1 MGKPLIVT
9 KYLIP
14 GRRPALLRRPRLL
27 DFLYEHL
34 DRKLILVSAPAGYG
48 KTSLLAEFAH
58 DVDVPVCWY
67 SLDRSDR
74 DLRVFIE
81 YLIAAIRQRFP
92 GFGHRTLEFL
102 EGAERT
108 IDTDALVGVLVNEI
122 HDEIADYFVIVL
134 DDYNLVN
141 PSEAVNYFLGSL
153 LQRLP
158 ENCHLIIASRTIPTL
173 TPRDLAVLTARQEV
187 AGLGARELRFT
198 AQEIQQLVLQN
209 YHQELPDDV
218 AQELARQSEG
228 WITGIV
234 LSTQATWNDLLA
246 GAVRARGASSGVYE
260 YLANEVFSQQI
271 PEVQQFLLG
280 SSILD
285 EMSAARCDALLG
297 LDHSAGMLDLLEQ
310 GNIFIVRFEKDEE
323 RWYRYH
329 ALFQSFLRHKLAS
342 DAPERATALHRRA
355 AEILGAEGDWDA
367 AFQHHMA
374 AGDVQGAIALILRCD
389 DEMWESGR
397 LGTLAQWIDQLPPAA
412 LGGQPR
418 LMRDRAR
425 VHMENGEGG
434 QALALYERACRSY
447 EAQGDARALAHTL
460 VNRAE
465 TLRMLG
471 RPREAIEDCKDALA
485 RLAELS
491 EPAPLIAAGAHR
503 NQGISL
509 CQIGRMAEGTEELRQ
524 ALELYREAGSSFG
537 LALTH
542 GDLGVALCMAG
553 NLAASEFHLE
563 QALDFW
569 LRIGH
574 AGNIANV
581 LNNLAMSQQLR
592 GNYERA
598 LETLERALDYAQ
610 RAGSR
615 RLEAMIW
622 AGKGDLYRET
632 GQWEAAADAYNEA
645 WRLAEALPR
654 PSLLAYL
661 LNAHALVHRGRGDYT
676 QALAMARRA
685 YEQAAEQGLAQDAA
699 RYQVT
704 LAAICLEQGNPAL
717 AREYL
722 ERAER
727 AFARADAR
735 RDLALARLQLARVA
749 HAQGDRASA
758 FGYLRRV
765 AEAVMELGHDQF
777 LVPEAAGALDLLEAA
792 AAAGVGGSFLA
803 DLLARAKRGT
813 ALAGWQPAVAASEP
827 PPLRLRI
834 QALGDSAVYVNDR
847 LLSSTDWGSAKAKE
861 LLFYLLSFPSR
872 RKDQIGS
879 ILWPDLS
886 PAQLRS
892 AFHVTLYRLRRAL
905 GVNNCVLYEDD
916 QYMFNRQLDYTYDVE
931 EFEALLAKAERAAG
945 SDPAEAEACLQRAV
959 SLYKGEF
966 LDGMTFTGEEWC
978 SWRREELEQRC
989 LAALQMLGDLRMQR
1003 KAYAEAL
1010 EAFRK
1015 LLTRDPLREEAHRA
1029 VMRCQALMGDRNAA
1043 LRHYQTMAALLRDE
1057 LGVEPVAETVELYR
1071 LLAAGADEP
1080 RLQSPRAA
1088 GDAS

>member
-1 MGKPLIVT
+1 MGNPLIVT

-58 DVDVPVCWY
+58 DVDLPVCWY

-81 YLIAAIRQRFP
+81 YLLAAIRQRFP

-108 IDTDALVGVLVNEI
+108 TDADALVGILVNEI
-122 HDEIADYFVIVL
+122 HEEIADYFVIVL

-173 TPRDLAVLTARQEV
+173 TPRGLAVLTARQEV

-209 YHQELPDDV
+209 YQQELPDEV

-234 LSTQATWNDLLA
+234 LSAQATWKDLIA

-285 EMSAARCDALLG
+285 EMSAARCDALLD

-329 ALFQSFLRHKLAS
+329 ALFQSFLRHKLAT
-342 DAPERATALHRRA
+342 DDPERAAALHRRA
-355 AEILGAEGDWDA
+355 AEILTAEGEWDA

-374 AGDVQGAIALILRCD
+374 AGDVQGAVELVLRCD
-389 DEMWESGR
+389 DEMWETGR
-397 LGTLAQWIDQLPPAA
+397 LATLAQWIDQLPPAVLA
-412 LGGQPR
+412 DQPR
-418 LMRDRAR
+418 LLRDRGR
-425 VHMENGEGG
+425 VYMESGDNAH
-434 QALALYERACRSY
+434 ALPLFERACRSY
-447 EAQGDARALAHTL
+447 QARGDVRAVAHTL

-485 RLAELS
+485 RLAELP

-509 CQIGRMAEGTEELRQ
+509 CQIGRMAEGTEELRR
-524 ALELYREAGSSFG
+524 ALELYQQAGSSFG

-542 GDLGVALCMAG
+542 GDLGVALCMG
-553 NLAASEFHLE
+553 GSLAASEFHFE
-563 QALDFW
+563 QALDLW

-574 AGNIANV
+574 AGNIANA
-581 LNNLAMSQQLR
+581 LNSLAMTQQLR
-592 GNYERA
+592 GDYERA
-598 LETLERALDYAQ
+598 LATLDRALDYAQ
-610 RAGSR
+610 QAGSR
-615 RLEAMIW
+615 RPEAMIW

-632 GQWEAAADAYNEA
+632 GQWEAAAEAYNEA

-661 LNAHALVHRGRGDYT
+661 LNANALVLRGQGDYA

-685 YEQAAEQGLAQDAA
+685 YEHAAEQSLAQDAA

-704 LAAICLEQGNPAL
+704 LAAICLEQGNPTL
-717 AREYL
+717 AGEYL
-722 ERAER
+722 EQAER

-735 RDLALARLQLARVA
+735 RDLALTWLQMARVA
-749 HAQGDRASA
+749 HARGDRAA
-758 FGYLRRV
+758 AVGYVRRMV
-765 AEAVMELGHDQF
+765 ETAMELGHDQF
-777 LVPEAAGALDLLEAA
+777 LVPEAARAVEVLEEA
-792 AAAGVGGSFLA
+792 AAAGVGGP
-803 DLLARAKRGT
+803 LLASLLERARRGT
-813 ALAGWQPAVAASEP
+813 ALAGCPPPAAPSQPT
-827 PPLRLRI
+827 PLRLRI
-834 QALGDSAVYVNDR
+834 LALGETAVYVNDR
-847 LLSSTDWGSAKAKE
+847 PVSSADWGSAKAKE
-861 LLFYLLSFPSR
+861 LLFYLLSFPAR
-872 RKDQIGS
+872 RKEQIGA

-886 PAQLRS
+886 PAHLRS

-905 GVNNCVLYEDD
+905 GVNDCVLYEDD
-916 QYMFNRQLDYTYDVE
+916 QYMFNRRLDYSYDVE
-931 EFEALLAKAERAAG
+931 EFEALLAQAEQAR
-945 SDPAEAEACLQRAV
+945 SSRPQEAEACLQRAV
-959 SLYKGEF
+959 ALYRGEF
-966 LDGMTFTGEEWC
+966 LEDMAFTGEEW
-978 SWRREELEQRC
+978 SSLRREELEGRF
-989 LAALQMLGDLRMQR
+989 LAALQALGDLRMAR

-1010 EAFRK
+1010 EAYRK
-1015 LLTRDPLREEAHRA
+1015 LLARDPLREEAHRA
-1029 VMRCQALMGDRNAA
+1029 VMRCLALMGDRNAA
-1043 LRHYQTMAALLRDE
+1043 LRHYQSMAALLYDE
-1057 LGVEPVAETVELYR
+1057 LGVEPGAETVELYR
-1071 LLAAGADEP
+1071 QLAAGAEP
-1080 RLQSPRAA
+1080 AGPRGLRAGSP
-1088 GDAS
+1088 S

>member
-1 MGKPLIVT
+1 MGNPLIVT

-58 DVDVPVCWY
+58 DVDLPICWY

-81 YLIAAIRQRFP
+81 YLLAAIRQRFP
-92 GFGHRTLEFL
+92 GFGRRTLEFL
-102 EGAERT
+102 EGVERT
-108 IDTDALVGVLVNEI
+108 TDADALVGILVNEI
-122 HDEIADYFVIVL
+122 HEEIADYFVIVL

-234 LSTQATWNDLLA
+234 LSTQATWKDLLA

-342 DAPERATALHRRA
+342 DAPERAMALHRRA
-355 AEILGAEGDWDA
+355 AEILGGEGEWDA

-374 AGDVQGAIALILRCD
+374 AGDVPGAIALILRCD
-389 DEMWESGR
+389 DEMWEAGR
-397 LGTLAQWIDQLPPAA
+397 LETLAQWIDQLPPAA
-412 LGGQPR
+412 LASQPR
-418 LMRDRAR
+418 LMCDRGR
-425 VHMENGEGG
+425 VYMEGG
-434 QALALYERACRSY
+434 NGAQALALYERACRAY
-447 EAQGDARALAHTL
+447 EAQGDARALAQTL
-460 VNRAE
+460 VDRAE

-471 RPREAIEDCKDALA
+471 RPREAIEDCRDALA
-485 RLAELS
+485 RLADLA
-491 EPAPLIAAGAHR
+491 EPAPLVAAGAHR

-542 GDLGVALCMAG
+542 GDLGVALHLAG
-553 NLAASEFHLE
+553 NLAGSEFHCE
-563 QALDFW
+563 QALDIW

-574 AGNIANV
+574 AGNIANA
-581 LNNLAMSQQLR
+581 LNSLAITQHLR
-592 GNYERA
+592 GNYQRA

-615 RLEAMIW
+615 RPEAMIW
-622 AGKGDLYRET
+622 AGKGDVYRET
-632 GQWEAAADAYNEA
+632 GQWEPASDAYNEA

-676 QALAMARRA
+676 QALALARRA

-704 LAAICLEQGNPAL
+704 LASICLEQGNPTLAL
-717 AREYL
+717 EYL
-722 ERAER
+722 QRAEQ
-727 AFARADAR
+727 AFARAGAR
-735 RDLALARLQLARVA
+735 RDLAQAWLHLARVA
-749 HAQGDRASA
+749 YARGDRAGA
-758 FGYLRRV
+758 FGYLRRMV
-765 AEAVMELGHDQF
+765 EATMELGHDHF
-777 LVPEAAGALDLLEAA
+777 LVPEAARAVDLLEAA

-803 DLLARAKRGT
+803 DLLERARRGT
-813 ALAGWQPAVAASEP
+813 ALAGWQPAAATSAP

-834 QALGDSAVYVNDR
+834 LALGDSAVYVNDR
-847 LLSSTDWGSAKAKE
+847 LLSSADWGSAKAKE
-861 LLFYLLSFPSR
+861 LFFYLLSFPAR
-872 RKDQIGS
+872 RKDQIGN

-886 PAQLRS
+886 PAHLRS

-905 GVNNCVLYEDD
+905 GVNDCVLYDED
-916 QYMFNRQLDYTYDVE
+916 QYMFNRRLDYSYDVE
-931 EFEALLAKAERAAG
+931 EFEALLAQAEQALAG
-945 SDPAEAEACLQRAV
+945 SPAEAEACLQKAV
-959 SLYKGEF
+959 ALYKGEF
-966 LDGMTFTGEEWC
+966 LDGMSFTGEEWC

-989 LAALQMLGDLRMQR
+989 LAALQMLGDLRMAR
-1003 KAYAEAL
+1003 KAYPEAL
-1010 EAFRK
+1010 EAYRK
-1015 LLTRDPLREEAHRA
+1015 LLVRDPLREETHRA
-1029 VMRCQALMGDRNAA
+1029 VMRCLALSGDRNAA
-1043 LRHYQTMAALLRDE
+1043 LRHYQGMVGLLRDE
-1057 LGVEPVAETVELYR
+1057 LGVEPVAETVDLYR
-1071 LLAAGADEP
+1071 LLAAGAELPELPHP
-1080 RLQSPRAA
+1080 RPA
-1088 GDAS
+1088 GNPS

>member
-1 MGKPLIVT
+1 MGNPLIVT

-58 DVDVPVCWY
+58 DVDLPVCWY

-74 DLRVFIE
+74 DLRVFME
-81 YLIAAIRQRFP
+81 YLLAAIRQRFP
-92 GFGHRTLEFL
+92 GFGRRTLELL

-108 IDTDALVGVLVNEI
+108 TDVDALVGILVNEI
-122 HDEIADYFVIVL
+122 HEEIADYFIIIL

-173 TPRDLAVLTARQEV
+173 TPRGLAVLTARQEV

-198 AQEIQQLVLQN
+198 PQEIQQLVLQN

-234 LSTQATWNDLLA
+234 LSAQATWKDLIA
-246 GAVRARGASSGVYE
+246 GAVKARGASSGVYE

-280 SSILD
+280 SAVLD
-285 EMSAARCDALLG
+285 EMNAARCDALLG

-310 GNIFIVRFEKDEE
+310 GNIFIVRFEKDDE

-342 DAPERATALHRRA
+342 DAPERARELHRRA
-355 AEILGAEGDWDA
+355 AEILTAEGEWDA
-367 AFQHHMA
+367 AFQHHIA
-374 AGDVQGAIALILRCD
+374 AGDVQGAVSLILRCD
-389 DEMWESGR
+389 DDMWEAGR
-397 LGTLAQWIDQLPPAA
+397 LETLAQWIDQLPPAVLA
-412 LGGQPR
+412 DQPR
-418 LMRDRAR
+418 LLRDRAR
-425 VHMENGEGG
+425 VYMENGDGAH
-434 QALALYERACRSY
+434 ALPLFERACRAY
-447 EAQGDARALAHTL
+447 EARGDARALAHTL

-471 RPREAIEDCKDALA
+471 RPREAIEDCQDALA
-485 RLAELS
+485 HLDELA

-524 ALELYREAGSSFG
+524 ALELYQQAGSPFG

-542 GDLGVALCMAG
+542 GDLGVALCMIG
-553 NLAASEFHLE
+553 NLAASEFHFE

-574 AGNIANV
+574 AANIANV
-581 LNNLAMSQQLR
+581 LNNLAMTQQLR
-592 GNYERA
+592 GDYEHA
-598 LETLERALDYAQ
+598 LDTLERALDYAQ
-610 RAGSR
+610 RVGSR

-622 AGKGDLYRET
+622 AGKGDLHRET

-654 PSLLAYL
+654 PSLLTYL
-661 LNAHALVHRGRGDYT
+661 LNANALVHRGRGDYA
-676 QALAMARRA
+676 QALAMGRRA
-685 YEQAAEQGLAQDAA
+685 YEQAVEQGLAQDAA

-717 AREYL
+717 ALDYL
-722 ERAER
+722 QRAEQAFTR
-727 AFARADAR
+727 AGAR
-735 RDLALARLQLARVA
+735 RDLAQAWLQLARVA
-749 HAQGDRASA
+749 HAQGNREAA
-758 FGYLRRV
+758 IGYVRRMV
-765 AEAVMELGHDQF
+765 ETTMELGHDQF
-777 LVPEAAGALDLLEAA
+777 LVPEATRAVEVLEQA
-792 AAAGVGGSFLA
+792 AAAGVGGHFLA
-803 DLLARAKRGT
+803 SLLERARRGT
-813 ALAGWQPAVAASEP
+813 ARAGGRPAMAANEP

-834 QALGDSAVYVNDR
+834 LALGDTAVYVNDR
-847 LLSSTDWGSAKAKE
+847 LLSGADWGSAKAKE
-861 LLFYLLSFPSR
+861 LFFYLLSFPAR
-872 RKDQIGS
+872 RKDQIGAV
-879 ILWPDLS
+879 LWPDLS
-886 PAQLRS
+886 PAHLRS

-905 GVNNCVLYEDD
+905 GVNDCVLYEGD
-916 QYMFNRQLDYTYDVE
+916 QYTFNRRLNYSYDVE
-931 EFEALLAKAERAAG
+931 EFEALLARAQQALG
-945 SDPAEAEACLQRAV
+945 SRPEEAEACLQKAV
-959 SLYKGEF
+959 ALYRGEF
-966 LDGMTFTGEEWC
+966 LEGMSFTGEDWC
-978 SWRREELEQRC
+978 SWRREELEQHC
-989 LAALQMLGDLRMQR
+989 LAALQALGDLRMQR

-1010 EAFRK
+1010 EAYRR
-1015 LLTRDPLREEAHRA
+1015 LLTRDPLREDAHRA
-1029 VMRCQALMGDRNAA
+1029 VMRCLALMGDRNAA
-1043 LRHYQTMAALLRDE
+1043 LRHYQSMAALLRDE
-1057 LGVEPVAETVELYR
+1057 LGVEPVVETRELYR
-1071 LLAAGADEP
+1071 QLVAGAEVPD
-1080 RLQSPRAA
+1080 PRAPHVA
-1088 GDAS
+1088 PSEG